1 MSSATTVLP
10 SPTASRT
17 APLLT
22 SSVGMKVVMAVTG
35 IIFFGFV
42 CIHMIGNLQVYLG
55 PAAINHYAVF
65 LRELFH
71 GAALW
76 IFRAVLLVSVI
87 LHVWAATVLTLDNW
101 RARPVGYRK
110 LRWRESD
117 YASRTMG
124 WSGPIILLFVVYH
137 LMDFTFGNV
146 HPGFVEGDVYHNFIT
161 GFQVWPVSAFYILA
175 MLALGFHL
183 WHGVWSMLQTLGLA
197 HPRYNVWRHV
207 VAAVFAVIVTGGNIS
222 FPVAVL
228 TGVLR

>member
-17 APLLT
+17 ASLLT

-117 YASRTMG
+117 YASRTMVWG
-124 WSGPIILLFVVYH
+124 GPIILLFVVYH

-161 GFQVWPVSAFYILA
+161 GFRVWPVSLFYIVA

-197 HPRYNVWRHV
+197 HPRYNAWRHV
-207 VAAVFAVIVTGGNIS
+207 LAAVFAVIVTGGNIS